1 MLKLCD
7 LYEASEWHL
16 YTPNGELMDADFIIN
31 NSNMLVDKIDIYTRF
46 DLVDK
51 AMHIMGLKV
60 YLYDSIYYDTDSV
73 VTP

>member
-7 LYEASEWHL
+7 LYEASEWSL

-31 NSNMLVDKIDIYTRF
+31 NRNMLVDKIDIYTRF
-46 DLVDK
+46 ELDK
-51 AMHIMGLKV
+51 SFHIMGLKV
-60 YLYDSIYYDTDSV
+60 YLFDSIYEDTDSV